1 MSSVEAL
8 ATRVRVSVLTAGRR
22 TDLAV
27 PAGLPV
33 AELAPALARACGLP
47 EGSLGSGLTVA
58 HADGR
63 LLDPALDLD
72 RAGVVDGD
80 LLVLEAPAAIELP
93 DDDLAAAVARVRGAV
108 LTVEDGVRAA
118 ALAVPVLAGAAAL
131 ALTRWRGGALVA
143 AGLGVTAVALLVA
156 VRALGRR
163 RVAGSGEVVAGLAVA
178 AVLVAALAGAVAAEG
193 MPFRALAAAAAAAL
207 AGLVAAGLSP
217 RHRTVLATWGVGLVL
232 LVGATAAGAL
242 GAPPDTVAA
251 GLLVCALLGAPAA
264 PRVALAA
271 SGLGVRAAAAAWAE
285 SGLGAAAVPQRGA
298 DPQRG
303 AHPQRGADLQRRAE
317 ASRSDRSREGVAA
330 AVGHARSALLG
341 VIAAAVTLALAGIP
355 ALCADGPTGTAL
367 AALGAVGL
375 ALRVR
380 RVPTRSAALTAVAGA
395 TAAAGVLG
403 VLGDPRVGAGVLAL
417 GLLAAGTWAL
427 RPGPVTP
434 GAARALDFL
443 DTLVQVAALPL
454 AVLVAL

>member
-108 LTVEDGVRAA
+108 LTAEDGARAA

-217 RHRTVLATWGVGLVL
+217 RHRTFLATWGVGLVL

-303 AHPQRGADLQRRAE
+303 AE
-317 ASRSDRSREGVAA
+317 AGRSDRSREGVAA

-341 VIAAAVTLALAGIP
+341 VIAAAVTLVLAGIP

-417 GLLAAGTWAL
+417 GLLAAGTWAV

>member
-108 LTVEDGVRAA
+108 LTAEDGVRAA

-193 MPFRALAAAAAAAL
+193 MPFRALAAATAAAL

-303 AHPQRGADLQRRAE
+303 AE
-317 ASRSDRSREGVAA
+317 AGRSDRSRGGVAA

-341 VIAAAVTLALAGIP
+341 VIAAAVTLVLAGIP

-417 GLLAAGTWAL
+417 GLLAAGTWAV

>member
-193 MPFRALAAAAAAAL
+193 MPFRALAAATAAAL

-303 AHPQRGADLQRRAE
+303 AE
-317 ASRSDRSREGVAA
+317 AGRSDRSREGVAA

-341 VIAAAVTLALAGIP
+341 VIAAAVTLVLAGIP

-417 GLLAAGTWAL
+417 GLLAAGTWAV

>member
-163 RVAGSGEVVAGLAVA
+163 RVAGSGEVVAGLGVA

-193 MPFRALAAAAAAAL
+193 MPFRALAAATAAAL

-285 SGLGAAAVPQRGA
+285 SGLGAAAA

-303 AHPQRGADLQRRAE
+303 AE
-317 ASRSDRSREGVAA
+317 AGRSDRSREGVAA

-417 GLLAAGTWAL
+417 GLLAAGTWAV

>member
-63 LLDPALDLD
+63 PLDPALDLD

-80 LLVLEAPAAIELP
+80 LLVLEAPSVPLLP
-93 DDDLAAAVARVRGAV
+93 DDDLAAAVARVRGAA
-108 LTVEDGVRAA
+108 LTAEDGVRAA
-118 ALAVPVLAGAAAL
+118 SLAVPVLAGAAAL

-193 MPFRALAAAAAAAL
+193 MPFRALAAATAAAL

-303 AHPQRGADLQRRAE
+303 AE
-317 ASRSDRSREGVAA
+317 AGRSDRSREGVAA

-417 GLLAAGTWAL
+417 GLLAAGRWAV

>member
-1 MSSVEAL
+1 VSSVEAL

-193 MPFRALAAAAAAAL
+193 MPFRALAAATAAAL

-303 AHPQRGADLQRRAE
+303 AE
-317 ASRSDRSREGVAA
+317 AGRSDRSREGVAA

-417 GLLAAGTWAL
+417 GLLAAGRWAV

>member
-63 LLDPALDLD
+63 PLDPALDLD

-80 LLVLEAPAAIELP
+80 LLVLEAPSVPLLP
-93 DDDLAAAVARVRGAV
+93 DDDLAAAVARVRGAA
-108 LTVEDGVRAA
+108 LTAEEGVRAA
-118 ALAVPVLAGAAAL
+118 SLAVPVLAGAAAL

-163 RVAGSGEVVAGLAVA
+163 RVAESGEVVAGLAVA

-193 MPFRALAAAAAAAL
+193 MPFRALAAATAAAL

-303 AHPQRGADLQRRAE
+303 AE
-317 ASRSDRSREGVAA
+317 AGRSDRSRGGVAA

-341 VIAAAVTLALAGIP
+341 VIAAAVTLVLAGIP

-417 GLLAAGTWAL
+417 GLLAAGTWAV

>member
-1 MSSVEAL
+1 MSTVEAL

-27 PAGLPV
+27 PAGLPL

-47 EGSLGSGLTVA
+47 EGALGSGLTVA

-108 LTVEDGVRAA
+108 LTAEDGVRAA
-118 ALAVPVLAGAAAL
+118 SLAVPVLTGAAAL

-143 AGLGVTAVALLVA
+143 AGLGVTAVALLVG
-156 VRALGRR
+156 VRSLGRR

-193 MPFRALAAAAAAAL
+193 MPFRALAAATAAAL

-217 RHRTVLATWGVGLVL
+217 RHRPALATWGVGLVL

-271 SGLGVRAAAAAWAE
+271 SGLGGRAAAAAWAE

-298 DPQRG
+298 GPERG
-303 AHPQRGADLQRRAE
+303 AE
-317 ASRSDRSREGVAA
+317 ASRSDRSREGLAA

-341 VIAAAVTLALAGIP
+341 VIAAAVTLVLAGIP
-355 ALCADGPTGTAL
+355 TLCADGPTGTAV
-367 AALGAVGL
+367 AALGAIGL

-380 RVPTRSAALTAVAGA
+380 RVPTRSAALTAAAGG
-395 TAAAGVLG
+395 TVAAAVIG
-403 VLGDPRVGAGVLAL
+403 VLGDPRFGAVVLAL
-417 GLLAAGTWAL
+417 GLLAAGRWAV

-434 GAARALDFL
+434 GAARALDIL

>member
-80 LLVLEAPAAIELP
+80 LLVLEAPAAIQLP

-108 LTVEDGVRAA
+108 LTAEDGVRAA

-163 RVAGSGEVVAGLAVA
+163 RVAGSGEVVAGLGVA

-207 AGLVAAGLSP
+207 AGLVASGLSP
-217 RHRTVLATWGVGLVL
+217 RHRTFLATWGVGLVL

-251 GLLVCALLGAPAA
+251 GLLACALLGAPAA

-303 AHPQRGADLQRRAE
+303 AE
-317 ASRSDRSREGVAA
+317 AGRSDRSRGGVAA

-341 VIAAAVTLALAGIP
+341 VIAAAVTLVLAGIP

>member
-108 LTVEDGVRAA
+108 LTAEDGVRAA

-217 RHRTVLATWGVGLVL
+217 QHRTFLATWGVGLVL

-303 AHPQRGADLQRRAE
+303 AE
-317 ASRSDRSREGVAA
+317 AGRSDRSREGVAA

-341 VIAAAVTLALAGIP
+341 VIAAAVTLVLAGIP

-417 GLLAAGTWAL
+417 GLLAAGTWAV

>member
-108 LTVEDGVRAA
+108 LTAEDGVRAA

-217 RHRTVLATWGVGLVL
+217 QHRTFLATWGVGLVL

-303 AHPQRGADLQRRAE
+303 AE
-317 ASRSDRSREGVAA
+317 AGRSDRSREGVAA

-417 GLLAAGTWAL
+417 GLLAAGTWAV

>member
-193 MPFRALAAAAAAAL
+193 MPFRALAAATAAAL

-303 AHPQRGADLQRRAE
+303 AE
-317 ASRSDRSREGVAA
+317 AGRSDRSREGVAA

-417 GLLAAGTWAL
+417 GLLAAGRWAV

>member
-178 AVLVAALAGAVAAEG
+178 AVLVAALAGAVAAEAG
-193 MPFRALAAAAAAAL
+193 VEAASSGIVFA
-207 AGLVAAGLSP
+207 
-217 RHRTVLATWGVGLVL
+217 
-232 LVGATAAGAL
+232 
-242 GAPPDTVAA
+242 APPRLWMSVEPVRWRRNSSSRKAPPVATEKLSSRDTAPCTP
-251 GLLVCALLGAPAA
+251 CA
-264 PRVALAA
+264 VKAA
-271 SGLGVRAAAAAWAE
+271 SP
-285 SGLGAAAVPQRGA
+285 ST
-298 DPQRG
+298 
-303 AHPQRGADLQRRAE
+303 
-317 ASRSDRSREGVAA
+317 ASP
-330 AVGHARSALLG
+330 
-341 VIAAAVTLALAGIP
+341 TWQMLA
-355 ALCADGPTGTAL
+355 
-367 AALGAVGL
+367 
-375 ALRVR
+375 
-380 RVPTRSAALTAVAGA
+380 
-395 TAAAGVLG
+395 
-403 VLGDPRVGAGVLAL
+403 
-417 GLLAAGTWAL
+417 
-427 RPGPVTP
+427 
-434 GAARALDFL
+434 
-443 DTLVQVAALPL
+443 
-454 AVLVAL
+454 

>member
-193 MPFRALAAAAAAAL
+193 MPFRALAAATAAAL

-303 AHPQRGADLQRRAE
+303 AE
-317 ASRSDRSREGVAA
+317 AGRSDRSREGVAA

-417 GLLAAGTWAL
+417 GLLAAGTWAV

>member
-108 LTVEDGVRAA
+108 LTAEDGVRAA

-217 RHRTVLATWGVGLVL
+217 RHRTFLATWGVGLVL

-303 AHPQRGADLQRRAE
+303 AE
-317 ASRSDRSREGVAA
+317 AGRSDRSREGVAA

-341 VIAAAVTLALAGIP
+341 VIAAAVTLVLAGIP

-417 GLLAAGTWAL
+417 GLLAAGTWAV

>member
-193 MPFRALAAAAAAAL
+193 MPFRALAAATAAAL

-298 DPQRG
+298 DPQRLSLI
-303 AHPQRGADLQRRAE
+303 H
-317 ASRSDRSREGVAA
+317 
-330 AVGHARSALLG
+330 
-341 VIAAAVTLALAGIP
+341 I
-355 ALCADGPTGTAL
+355 
-367 AALGAVGL
+367 
-375 ALRVR
+375 
-380 RVPTRSAALTAVAGA
+380 
-395 TAAAGVLG
+395 
-403 VLGDPRVGAGVLAL
+403 
-417 GLLAAGTWAL
+417 
-427 RPGPVTP
+427 
-434 GAARALDFL
+434 
-443 DTLVQVAALPL
+443 
-454 AVLVAL
+454 

>member
-108 LTVEDGVRAA
+108 LTAEDGVRAA

-163 RVAGSGEVVAGLAVA
+163 RVAGSGEVVAGLGVA

-193 MPFRALAAAAAAAL
+193 MPFRALAAATAAAL

-251 GLLVCALLGAPAA
+251 GLLVCTLLGAPAA

-285 SGLGAAAVPQRGA
+285 AGLGAAAVPQRGA
-298 DPQRG
+298 DP
-303 AHPQRGADLQRRAE
+303 QRRAE

-341 VIAAAVTLALAGIP
+341 VIAAAVTLVLAGIP

-417 GLLAAGTWAL
+417 GLLAAGRWAV

>member
-108 LTVEDGVRAA
+108 LTAEDGVRAA

-193 MPFRALAAAAAAAL
+193 MPFRALAAATAAAL

-303 AHPQRGADLQRRAE
+303 AE
-317 ASRSDRSREGVAA
+317 AGRSDRSREGVAA

-417 GLLAAGTWAL
+417 GLLAAGRWAV

>member
-108 LTVEDGVRAA
+108 LTAEDGVRAA

-193 MPFRALAAAAAAAL
+193 MPFRALAAATAAAL

-303 AHPQRGADLQRRAE
+303 AE
-317 ASRSDRSREGVAA
+317 AGRSDRSREGVAA

-341 VIAAAVTLALAGIP
+341 VIAAAVTLVLAGIP

-417 GLLAAGTWAL
+417 GLLAAGRWAV

>member
-108 LTVEDGVRAA
+108 LTAEDGVRAA

-217 RHRTVLATWGVGLVL
+217 QHRTFLATWGVGLVL

-303 AHPQRGADLQRRAE
+303 AE
-317 ASRSDRSREGVAA
+317 AGRSDRSREGVAA

-341 VIAAAVTLALAGIP
+341 VIAAAVTLVLAGIP

-417 GLLAAGTWAL
+417 GLLAAGTWAV

-434 GAARALDFL
+434 GAARALDFV

>member
-108 LTVEDGVRAA
+108 LTAEDGVRAA

-207 AGLVAAGLSP
+207 AGLVASGLSP
-217 RHRTVLATWGVGLVL
+217 RHRTFLATWGVGLVL

-303 AHPQRGADLQRRAE
+303 AE
-317 ASRSDRSREGVAA
+317 AGRSDRSREGVAA

-417 GLLAAGTWAL
+417 GLLAAGTWAV

>member
-93 DDDLAAAVARVRGAV
+93 DDDLAAAVARVRGAA
-108 LTVEDGVRAA
+108 LTAEDGVRAA

-193 MPFRALAAAAAAAL
+193 MPFRALAAATAAAL

-303 AHPQRGADLQRRAE
+303 AE
-317 ASRSDRSREGVAA
+317 AGRSDRSREGVAA

-341 VIAAAVTLALAGIP
+341 VIAAAVTLVLAGIP

-417 GLLAAGTWAL
+417 GLLAAGTWAV

>member
-63 LLDPALDLD
+63 PLDPALDLD

-80 LLVLEAPAAIELP
+80 LLVLEAPSVPLLP
-93 DDDLAAAVARVRGAV
+93 DDDLAAAVARVRGAA
-108 LTVEDGVRAA
+108 LTAEDGVRAA

-193 MPFRALAAAAAAAL
+193 MPFRALAAATAAAL

-303 AHPQRGADLQRRAE
+303 AE
-317 ASRSDRSREGVAA
+317 AGRSDRSREGVAA

-341 VIAAAVTLALAGIP
+341 VIAAAVTLVLAGIP

-417 GLLAAGTWAL
+417 GLLAAGTWAV